1 MATFTPTFTEYP
13 DGTVTI
19 VSEDNTP
26 YSEIQESMGTENYE
40 IKSIYYRASSIEQ
53 VIEPIRMRKYDANG
67 NISNNFI
74 TPTIDPFQ
82 KQPVVNIDFNPKE
95 YILDGKLDIAFNI
108 LPGQSIDFNVDT
120 LSVSNTD
127 FLQDNTKTFDQDF
140 LKTYDFMQEY
150 GEEIDIDF
158 NYELDD
164 EGVSIR
170 PHQIP
175 CD

>member
-1 MATFTPTFTEYP
+1 
-13 DGTVTI
+13 
-19 VSEDNTP
+19 
-26 YSEIQESMGTENYE
+26 
-40 IKSIYYRASSIEQ
+40 
-53 VIEPIRMRKYDANG
+53 MRKYDANG

-82 KQPVVNIDFNPKE
+82 SQPVVNLDFNPKE

-127 FLQDNTKTFDQDF
+127 FLQDNTTLLDPDF
-140 LKTYDFMQEY
+140 LETYDFMQEY
-150 GEEIDIDF
+150 GEEIEIDF